1 MKPDPTRALRK
12 IPAKYQKA
20 AISAGLHAVCY
31 GGRAT
36 IVSACGTGKTLMAC
50 RICEDLA
57 KSGHARRRLVLV
69 PTLDLLVQTVD
80 AYQADSAR
88 MGDIYAVCS
97 PVAALTERGIDHTTD
112 ASVLADWLNDS
123 SHYTVFATYAS
134 LVEADAQMGA
144 VITAHKTDAI
154 PTWDLIICDEAH
166 RTSGS
171 LGKAWAA
178 VHDDARIP
186 ARRRLY
192 FTATPR
198 IWTTDPTYA
207 EGLDVAGTTGPYL
220 AASMDDEETFG
231 PTVFRMMLSEA
242 IALGLARD
250 YRVVMTAVDHP
261 TLQGA
266 LRRTRAATATDVL
279 AQLSLATAVLK
290 TCAVHDLKKLI
301 TFHKEIKDSEAFIT
315 RLIQTADALTGET
328 AEAADGSGPRPL
340 RPDSLWARAI
350 HQRTPDRHQLLDE
363 FGADLVQAAL
373 KVLANSRLLGEG
385 YNAPTVD
392 GLVFASPKGSVTDV
406 VQALGRAVRLHPTS
420 TDKATLIVPIYLA
433 PGEDP
438 TDLMQTDAYRPL
450 YEILLALR
458 SHDLR
463 IADRL
468 PTTELKATPGQDEP
482 ETEPGEATY
491 PGGGAAGTGEAAE
504 EKVAAPLPTQP
515 AGEPPFGPQVPELP
529 EVVGTDG
536 QQITP
541 RELAQVLH
549 LRVLHPPAVTE
560 NWRDMAIVAMNFFHT
575 NGHLAVTPAQAKAL
589 NSDPHRVS
597 LDAWLSSQRTAYR
610 RGELHHWQ
618 ITALEHWGMQW
629 DPRKDNDEVL
639 ITHAE
644 TYAREHG
651 GLNVAKSYVTADGF
665 PFGERMSNH
674 RNRLGNNNP
683 NQWVVA
689 ELNRIDPHWAPAWDY
704 GWQRYCQQA
713 RLRLSKGEPLTQSG
727 DGRAY
732 RAWLRDPGTHLKPG
746 QLEQLQELG
755 LATVA

>member
-1 MKPDPTRALRK
+1 MKQAPTRTRK
-12 IPAKYQKA
+12 IPAPYQKA
-20 AISAGLHAVCY
+20 AINAGLHAVRY
-31 GGRAT
+31 GGRGT

-50 RICEDLA
+50 RICEELA
-57 KSGHARRRLVLV
+57 KSRHALRRLVLV

-88 MGDIYAVCS
+88 LGDVYAVCS
-97 PVAALTERGIDHTTD
+97 PVAALTERGIQTTTD
-112 ASVLADWLNDS
+112 AGVLASWLNGS

-134 LVEADAQMGA
+134 LVDTDAQKGA
-144 VITAHKTDAI
+144 VITAHNNGAI

-171 LGKAWAA
+171 LDKAWAV
-178 VHDDARIP
+178 VHDDDYIP
-186 ARRRLY
+186 AKRRLY

-198 IWTTDPTYA
+198 IWSTDPIYA

-220 AASMDDEETFG
+220 AASMDSEETFG

-250 YRVVMTAVDHP
+250 YRVVMVEVDHP
-261 TLQGA
+261 TLHSA
-266 LRRTRAATATDVL
+266 LRRTRAATADDVL

-301 TFHKEIKDSEAFIT
+301 TFHKEIKDCEAFIA
-315 RLIQTADALTGET
+315 RLIETADTLTDQRVDT
-328 AEAADGSGPRPL
+328 PDGPRPL
-340 RPDSLWARAI
+340 RPDGLWARAI
-350 HQRTPDRHQLLDE
+350 HQGTPDRHLMLED
-363 FGADLVQAAL
+363 FGGDLVQAAL
-373 KVLANSRLLGEG
+373 KVLANSKLLGEG

-433 PGEDP
+433 PGEEA
-438 TDLMQTDAYRPL
+438 TDLLQTDAYRPL
-450 YEILLALR
+450 YEILLALK

-468 PTTELKATPGQDEP
+468 PTTDLTSATGTGEP
-482 ETEPGEATY
+482 DTEPGEAT
-491 PGGGAAGTGEAAE
+491 PTGGGASGTGESADE
-504 EKVAAPLPTQP
+504 EVAALLPSQP
-515 AGEPPFGPQVPELP
+515 AGPPPFGPQVPELP
-529 EVVGTDG
+529 EVVGFDG
-536 QQITP
+536 RQITP
-541 RELAQVLH
+541 AELAKVLH
-549 LRVLHPPAVTE
+549 LRVMNPAGVTE
-560 NWRDMAIVAMNFFHT
+560 KWRDMALVAMDFFNEHK
-575 NGHLAVTPAQAKAL
+575 HLAITPEQAKAL

-610 RGELHHWQ
+610 RGELHPWQ
-618 ITALEHWGMQW
+618 IKTLESWGMQW
-629 DPRKDNDEVL
+629 DPRKDNDEVF

-644 TYAREHG
+644 QFAAQHG
-651 GLNVAKSYVTADGF
+651 GLNVAKPYVTADGF

-674 RNRLGNNNP
+674 RSRLAGGNP
-683 NQWVVA
+683 NEWVVA

-704 GWQRYCQQA
+704 TWQRYCQLA
-713 RLRLSKGEPLTQSG
+713 RLRHSKGEPLTQSG

-732 RAWLRDPGTHLKPG
+732 RTWLRKPGTNLYPE

-755 LATVA
+755 LATVV

>member
-1 MKPDPTRALRK
+1 
-12 IPAKYQKA
+12 
-20 AISAGLHAVCY
+20 
-31 GGRAT
+31 
-36 IVSACGTGKTLMAC
+36 
-50 RICEDLA
+50 
-57 KSGHARRRLVLV
+57 
-69 PTLDLLVQTVD
+69 VD
-80 AYQADSAR
+80 
-88 MGDIYAVCS
+88 
-97 PVAALTERGIDHTTD
+97 TE
-112 ASVLADWLNDS
+112 
-123 SHYTVFATYAS
+123 
-134 LVEADAQMGA
+134 AQRGA
-144 VITAHKTDAI
+144 VITAHNNAAI
-154 PTWDLIICDEAH
+154 PAWDLIICDEAH

-178 VHDDARIP
+178 VHDDERIP

-198 IWTTDPTYA
+198 IWTTDPAYA

-220 AASMDDEETFG
+220 AASFDDEDTYG
-231 PTVFRMMLSEA
+231 PTVFRLMLSEA

-266 LRRTRAATATDVL
+266 LRRTRAATAADVL

-290 TCAVHDLKKLI
+290 TCAVHSLSKLI
-301 TFHKEIKDSEAFIT
+301 TFHKEIADCEAFIA
-315 RLIQTADALTGET
+315 RLIQTADALIGET
-328 AEAADGSGPRPL
+328 VEAVDGSGPRPL

-350 HQRTPDRHQLLDE
+350 HQRTPDRHRLLEE

-438 TDLMQTDAYRPL
+438 TDLMQVDAYRPL
-450 YEILLALR
+450 YEILLALK

-468 PTTELKATPGQDEP
+468 PTTELKAATEEEEP
-482 ETEPGEATY
+482 DTGADEATY
-491 PGGGAAGTGEAAE
+491 PGGGASGTGGESADGE
-504 EKVAAPLPTQP
+504 VAAPLPSQP
-515 AGEPPFGPQVPELP
+515 AGPPSFGPVVPELP

-560 NWRDMAIVAMNFFHT
+560 TWRDMAIVAMNFFHD
-575 NGHLAVTPAQAKAL
+575 NGHLAVTPAQAAAL
-589 NSDPHRVS
+589 NSDAHRVP

-610 RGELHHWQ
+610 RGELHPWQ
-618 ITALEHWGMQW
+618 ISSLESWGMQW

-639 ITHAE
+639 ITWAE
-644 TYAREHG
+644 QYAREHG
-651 GLNVAKSYVTADGF
+651 GLIVASTYLTPDGF
-665 PFGERMSNH
+665 PFGRRITNY
-674 RNRLGNNNP
+674 RGRKNP
-683 NQWVVA
+683 SQWVVD
-689 ELNRIDPHWAPAWDY
+689 ELTRIDPHWNPPWDY
-704 GWQRYCQQA
+704 AWQRHCQLA
-713 RLRLSKGEPLTQSG
+713 RLRHSKGEPLAQPG
-727 DGRAY
+727 DKRPY
-732 RAWLRDPGTHLKPG
+732 RAWLRDPGRGLA
-746 QLEQLQELG
+746 LEQTEQRQELG
-755 LATVA
+755 LDTAD